1 MEQPREPIAPVVSA
15 LSPADAAETRI
26 KHGLLNLA
34 REIRRERAY
43 IGYSAFIMMGLLTNT
58 RPLAWEGRV
67 LVDLIAEFA
76 PWATPHCT
84 KECPVQAVV
93 GTLVAT
99 PEGYAK
105 LLPIS
110 EDHPLSECRHF
121 VASAKIVDAAVAGT
135 QRAATEFEEL
145 YASLGVV
152 VLGTVVDGDCG
163 IDVMTMMLSRPSTAA
178 ARKQLRIELSD
189 YLISRVS
196 EAWMLDLMVCCGE
209 LRAEDVVDFRKG
221 GAEAIVVPTAP
232 AAAVAE
238 TESQAMGT
246 AIETKVDD
254 ETYEAMCWASGLKQ
268 TAHVLGLIH
277 SLPPEIVNEQVLLYR
292 DRKSKPAVAEPNAKI
307 TVTSTAHY
315 QIRSV
320 IAAAFHAYC
329 RHHGLD
335 VDARMPRD
343 AVTNF
348 NRTRI
353 EWKGKGKPIT
363 GRNVRRW
370 HATWSADPANA
381 AKKKSRRP
389 ERSPQGLQDRT
400 AIPLWRAKTI
410 AKAKASR

>member
-1 MEQPREPIAPVVSA
+1 
-15 LSPADAAETRI
+15 
-26 KHGLLNLA
+26 
-34 REIRRERAY
+34 
-43 IGYSAFIMMGLLTNT
+43 
-58 RPLAWEGRV
+58 
-67 LVDLIAEFA
+67 
-76 PWATPHCT
+76 
-84 KECPVQAVV
+84 
-93 GTLVAT
+93 
-99 PEGYAK
+99 
-105 LLPIS
+105 
-110 EDHPLSECRHF
+110 
-121 VASAKIVDAAVAGT
+121 
-135 QRAATEFEEL
+135 
-145 YASLGVV
+145 
-152 VLGTVVDGDCG
+152 
-163 IDVMTMMLSRPSTAA
+163 
-178 ARKQLRIELSD
+178 
-189 YLISRVS
+189 
-196 EAWMLDLMVCCGE
+196 MLDLMVCCGE
-209 LRAEDVVDFRKG
+209 LCAEDVADFRKG
-221 GAEAIVVPTAP
+221 GAEAIAVPTAP

-307 TVTSTAHY
+307 TVTSTARY

-348 NRTRI
+348 IRTRI

-381 AKKKSRRP
+381 AKKEAGDPNEAPKAEPRYRIGV
-389 ERSPQGLQDRT
+389 RNQLLKQRV
-400 AIPLWRAKTI
+400 RAKGGGRHSKAEVVRKELYEWWAGIRYAIDWKAWTAERRSRGKACLARFPRYVLR
-410 AKAKASR
+410 AKVNQFLEDHAYATLLNGHKVESFIPTSHWFVQWEEEYGLSLRRANRKYEVARPVVKERFEIFYIN